1 MRRIL
6 VVDDS
11 MTMRALYR
19 QILSHI
25 ARTSLTFAADG
36 VQALECVE
44 RSEPHLMFLDINMP
58 RMNGL
63 EVLKELGARGV
74 LVRTAVVLVS
84 TEGKDD
90 DLRRGRDAG
99 ASEYLRKPF
108 AMNALAPIVERLIP
122 EAETATMR
130 VTEIGTETAAALA
143 VAAGHR
149 Q

>member
-63 EVLKELGARGV
+63 EVLKELRQRGV
-74 LVRTAVVLVS
+74 LARTAVVLVS

-90 DLRRGRDAG
+90 DLQRGRDAG
-99 ASEYLRKPF
+99 ATEYLRKPF
-108 AMNALAPIVERLIP
+108 AMNALGPIVERLIP
-122 EAETATMR
+122 EAAPATMR
-130 VTEIGTETAAALA
+130 VTEIATETAAAALA
-143 VAAGHR
+143 GGHR